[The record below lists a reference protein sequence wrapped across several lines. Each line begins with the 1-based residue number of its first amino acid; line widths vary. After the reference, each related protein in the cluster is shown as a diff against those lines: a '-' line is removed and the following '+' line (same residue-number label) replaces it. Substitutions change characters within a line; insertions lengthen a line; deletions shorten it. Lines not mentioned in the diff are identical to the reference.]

1 MRTKIVYLASSLLHR
16 LFFEE
21 ANNDNNFDVE
31 IEVETKLSVVM
42 KKKQIER
49 EHLKKASMS
58 LCQNLKSR
66 QS

>member
-58 LCQNLKSR
+58 LCQNLNSR